1 VEPVTRN
8 ELFNARNPEH
18 LFQLLTRYLGRRPD
32 RLELRRWTNTVL
44 GPWHIPP
51 EVLAQADGLRGFDDA
66 GWARPD
72 EDEYYVG
79 VEGGTIRASRLRS
92 SVVVSKKKKKKVTA
106 GKKKF
111 SQQKRT
117 RPSRAPVNSQGVTFF
132 QFMGRV
138 NRALKRAGGLTSG
151 QIAHDWRLEWEY
163 GTDPDSL
170 AEGMIGN
177 LREQKPP
184 WQG

>member
-1 VEPVTRN
+1 MTRDA
-8 ELFNARNPEH
+8 LFNARNPAH

-32 RLELRRWTNTVL
+32 RLELRRWTNSVL

-79 VEGGTIRASRLRS
+79 VEGGTIRASRSRS
-92 SVVVSKKKKKKVTA
+92 SVVVSKKKKKK
-106 GKKKF
+106 KKV
-111 SQQKRT
+111 T
-117 RPSRAPVNSQGVTFF
+117 RPSTAPVNSQGITFF

-138 NRALKRAGGLTSG
+138 NRALKRAAGLTSG

-177 LREQKPP
+177 LRRS
-184 WQG
+184 